1 MARRM
6 RGAVAA
12 VSVLGAA
19 LLAAPTAAT
28 ATSSAVPTSVPFAA
42 EAAGEC
48 VVESAQ
54 LNWGIKES
62 FRSYISG
69 SIANGDWT
77 TSDDMR
83 YETPSFIWTESEG
96 AIAPDLGAGSILFT
110 GAVQFT
116 GHDGALQFDLAD
128 PGLEF
133 EDESTAYLLVRI
145 GATDAAAEGG
155 TVESELVRAAKIDL
169 AGVTEASGDRL
180 DIDGAVPV
188 LTSEGAAAF
197 NGEYGSYVSGDEL
210 DPIVLTATV
219 GGCSLSPSEPMAEGT
234 PAEEQPAAEEAAPT
248 SAPEQSIPWL
258 PIGIGAVALLVI
270 GVTGGMLIAGR
281 GRTRGAAD
289 PENPDTPAE

>member
-28 ATSSAVPTSVPFAA
+28 ATSSAAPTSVPFAA

-96 AIAPDLGAGSILFT
+96 AIAPDLSGGSILFT

-116 GHDGALQFDLAD
+116 GHDGALEFDLAD
-128 PGLEF
+128 PGIEF
-133 EDESTAYLLVRI
+133 EDERTAYLLVRI

-169 AGVTEASGDRL
+169 AGVTEASGARL

-219 GGCSLSPSEPMAEGT
+219 GGCSLSPSAPTAEGT
-234 PAEEQPAAEEAAPT
+234 PTEEQPAAEEAAPI

-289 PENPDTPAE
+289 PENADTPSE